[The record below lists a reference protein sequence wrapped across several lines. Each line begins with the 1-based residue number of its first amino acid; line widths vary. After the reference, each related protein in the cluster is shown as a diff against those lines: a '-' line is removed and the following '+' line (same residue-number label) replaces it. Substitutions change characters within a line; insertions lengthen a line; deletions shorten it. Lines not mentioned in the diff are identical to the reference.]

1 MKICDFSIVTLV
13 INNISY
19 LRHDKH
25 FFVTSCDTALFN
37 IILNVLLFLLS
48 VHTKRSCH
56 IVIILLKLISVCNK
70 YCLKLY
76 NYKTIIKVLKVQK

>member
-19 LRHDKH
+19 LRHDKY
-25 FFVTSCDTALFN
+25 FFVTGCDTALFN
-37 IILNVLLFLLS
+37 IMFYVFIILLRS
-48 VHTKRSCH
+48 VNLKRSCH
-56 IVIILLKLISVCNK
+56 IVIILLKFISACNK

-76 NYKTIIKVLKVQK
+76 NYKIVKVH